1 MMHLLM
7 MVPVGMVVVR
17 PAILCTPHCRV
28 TSGIQ
33 MGLFDSFAAA
43 FENDDT
49 LGDRG
54 DFKAKVSKLTW
65 TGPKP
70 EGLAAFTESQQIS
83 EQEAIEGQKLK
94 DLAQA
99 ADIPIEY
106 SCMKGTCG
114 LCFVKVNGQE
124 VAACTAVCPAE
135 DAVIEYRDSKAAK
148 AVMKEVAI
156 AARAAKKS
164 GKEFDPLAVTG
175 QVAPTKA
182 PTNPFG
188 GGAFEPPSP
197 FGGKPATAQA
207 AQPETVAEPRK
218 ETLEERLLREMA
230 EVETKKKSKGGWPFG

>member
-106 SCMKGTCG
+106 SCMKVSLAQIPLGKQSCCR
-114 LCFVKVNGQE
+114 LHSLVRLSVRM
-124 VAACTAVCPAE
+124 AAA
-135 DAVIEYRDSKAAK
+135 RR
-148 AVMKEVAI
+148 
-156 AARAAKKS
+156 ARAAFASSKSTAKKWL
-164 GKEFDPLAVTG
+164 LAR
-175 QVAPTKA
+175 
-182 PTNPFG
+182 PF
-188 GGAFEPPSP
+188 
-197 FGGKPATAQA
+197 
-207 AQPETVAEPRK
+207 V
-218 ETLEERLLREMA
+218 LLRMQSSS
-230 EVETKKKSKGGWPFG
+230 TGTRRRLRRS

>member
-1 MMHLLM
+1 MMNLLM
-7 MVPVGMVVVR
+7 MVPMGMMVVSTAMLR
-17 PAILCTPHCRV
+17 TPGCRV
-28 TSGIQ
+28 TSDIQ

-70 EGLAAFTESQQIS
+70 EGLAAFTESQPIS

-99 ADIPIEY
+99 ADIPIQY

-124 VAACTAVCPAE
+124 VAACTAVCPGE

-182 PTNPFG
+182 P
-188 GGAFEPPSP
+188 
-197 FGGKPATAQA
+197 QA
-207 AQPETVAEPRK
+207 AQPDAVAEPRK

-230 EVETKKKSKGGWPFG
+230 EAETKKKSKSKGGWPFG